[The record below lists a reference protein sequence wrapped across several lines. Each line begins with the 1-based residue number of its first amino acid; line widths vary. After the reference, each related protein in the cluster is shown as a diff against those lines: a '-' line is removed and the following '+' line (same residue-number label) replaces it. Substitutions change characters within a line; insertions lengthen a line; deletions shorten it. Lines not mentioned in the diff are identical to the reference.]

1 MSSIV
6 QPPVHG
12 PVHAAVD
19 VLHDAL
25 DLLTTAD
32 LDVLPT
38 EDLRLLTGRLLQV
51 GHRVDAATLHVL
63 HQVDRRGVA
72 VERGRT
78 STAAWLRAA
87 HRLHPA
93 TATRLVR
100 TAKALHED
108 PAGPLVPHPD
118 DGVTRPRQP
127 LRDAFAAGQVSAEH
141 VAVVTSAV
149 ADLPDTVDPATRADA
164 ETALVRAATAHDPRA
179 LAHIGTHLR
188 HTLDD
193 TGGED
198 LADKEAHQVA
208 TRELQLR
215 EQNDGSLV
223 VRGRLDAEL
232 GAAFRSQL
240 NPLAAPRATAADGQR
255 DLRTPG
261 QRNADALAELLRR
274 YAAADLSPS
283 SHGAAATVTVTMT
296 LETLQQR
303 TGAPAATLDWCGPIS
318 AQTARRIACDA
329 RIIPVLLATNGEP
342 LDVGRSSYPVTQAI
356 WRALVARD
364 GGCSFAG
371 CDRPPE
377 WTEAHHRIPWED
389 GGETSTDNCCL
400 LCDFHHRRV
409 HHDGWDVV
417 LIDGAIHVIPPPWID
432 STRTPR
438 RNTQRAALATLAD
451 ITRLGLPD
459 PDPPDP
465 NPPDLEPPDAHDPAA
480 QHPTDPQRSD
490 PA

>member
-1 MSSIV
+1 MYSTV
-6 QPPVHG
+6 EPPPVDPMPPVNPMPPVHQ

-19 VLHDAL
+19 AVHDAL
-25 DLLTTAD
+25 DLLTTVD
-32 LDVLPT
+32 LAALAS

-51 GHRVDAATLHVL
+51 GHRVDAATLRVL
-63 HQVDRRGVA
+63 HEVDRRGVA

-100 TAKALHED
+100 TAKALHDD

-118 DGVTRPRQP
+118 DGVTRPRQE

-141 VAVVTSAV
+141 VAVITAAV
-149 ADLPDTVDPATRADA
+149 AALPDTVDPVVRTDA
-164 ETALVRAATAHDPRA
+164 ETALVQAAAAHDPKT

-193 TGGED
+193 SGGED
-198 LADKEAHQVA
+198 LADKEDHQVA
-208 TRELQLR
+208 TRELQVRL
-215 EQNDGSLV
+215 QNDGSSV
-223 VRGRLDAEL
+223 VRGRFDPEL
-232 GAAFRSQL
+232 TAALCSQL
-240 NPLAAPRATAADGQR
+240 NPLAAPRPATDGHR
-255 DLRTPG
+255 DLRTPA

-274 YAAADLSPS
+274 YAAADLSPE
-283 SHGAAATVTVTMT
+283 SHGAPATVTVTMT
-296 LETLQQR
+296 LDTLQQR
-303 TGAPAATLDWCGPIS
+303 AGAPAATLDWCGPIS

-329 RIIPVLLATNGEP
+329 RIIPVLLGSNGEP

-364 GGCSFAG
+364 GGCAFAG

-389 GGETSTDNCCL
+389 GGETSVENCCL
-400 LCDFHHRRV
+400 FCDFHHRVV
-409 HHDGWDVV
+409 HHDGWDAV

-432 STRTPR
+432 STRRPR
-438 RNTQRAALATLAD
+438 RNTQRAALATLTD
-451 ITRLGLPD
+451 ITLLGLPE
-459 PDPPDP
+459 PDRPPFP
-465 NPPDLEPPDAHDPAA
+465 VRN
-480 QHPTDPQRSD
+480 
-490 PA
+490 

>member
-1 MSSIV
+1 MSMVVGSLSNMYSTV
-6 QPPVHG
+6 DPPVQD

-19 VLHDAL
+19 AVHDAL
-25 DLLTTAD
+25 DLLTAAD
-32 LDVLPT
+32 LDLLDSS
-38 EDLRLLTGRLLQV
+38 DLRLLTGRLLQV
-51 GHRVDAATLHVL
+51 GHRLDAATLRVIHRL
-63 HQVDRRGVA
+63 DRRGVA

-100 TAKALHED
+100 TAKALHDD
-108 PAGPLVPHPD
+108 PAGPLVGHPD
-118 DGVTRPRQP
+118 DGVVRPRQP

-141 VAVVTSAV
+141 VAVITTSV
-149 ADLPDTVDPATRADA
+149 AALPDSLDPATRADA
-164 ETALVRAATAHDPRA
+164 ETALVQAAAAHDPRA

-193 TGGED
+193 TAGAD
-198 LADKEAHQVA
+198 LAATEDHQVA

-215 EQNDGSLV
+215 AQNDGTLV
-223 VRGRLDAEL
+223 VRGRLDPEL
-232 GAAFRSQL
+232 GAALRSQL
-240 NPLAAPRATAADGQR
+240 TPLAGPRPTAADGHR
-255 DLRTPG
+255 DLRTPA

-274 YAAADLSPS
+274 YAAADLSPTH
-283 SHGAAATVTVTMT
+283 HGAAATVTVTMT
-296 LETLQQR
+296 LDTLQQR
-303 TGAPAATLDWCGPIS
+303 AGAPAATLDWCGPIS
-318 AQTARRIACDA
+318 AGTARRIACDA

-364 GGCSFAG
+364 GGCAFAG

-377 WTEAHHRIPWED
+377 WTQAHHRIPWED
-389 GGETSTDNCCL
+389 GGQTSVDNCCL

-409 HHDGWDVV
+409 HHDGWDVI
-417 LIDGAIHVIPPPWID
+417 LINGAIHVIPPPWID

-438 RNTQRAALATLAD
+438 RNTQQAALTTLAH
-451 ITRLGLPD
+451 ITRLGLPE
-459 PDPPDP
+459 PDPP
-465 NPPDLEPPDAHDPAA
+465 PPDRRARE
-480 QHPTDPQRSD
+480 
-490 PA
+490 